1 MSEKGLTYS
10 QLKNATAKE
19 NALQNFI
26 SFYID
31 QYQHNS
37 LEILGAEVSNQV
49 MSTINESLHQNLYRP
64 HDELLATSERLS
76 KPAYEEILS
85 QLSNIQFDED
95 GEPVVPLVTM
105 WQEKEEQLPSED

>member
-1 MSEKGLTYS
+1 MSAKGLTYS
-10 QLKNATAKE
+10 QLKDGEAKE

-31 QYQHNS
+31 QYRNNS

-49 MSTINESLHQNLYRP
+49 MSTINEILHQNIYRP

-76 KPAYEEILS
+76 KSAYEEILG
-85 QLSNIQFDED
+85 QLDNIKFDED
-95 GEPVVPLVTM
+95 GEPIVPFATM
-105 WQEKEEQLPSED
+105 WQEEEEQLPSED